1 MNYMYS
7 TDRELERAGFQ
18 IGIAL
23 AFSIG
28 IAPDATYG
36 LVVDDV
42 RILKKV
48 RIVLFRGEGI
58 NFPWQYTTDAVHY
71 QWLLCMLCQVV

>member
-28 IAPDATYG
+28 IAPDATYT

-42 RILKKV
+42 RIQK
-48 RIVLFRGEGI
+48 R
-58 NFPWQYTTDAVHY
+58 
-71 QWLLCMLCQVV
+71 

>member
-18 IGIAL
+18 TGIAL

-28 IAPDATYG
+28 IAPDTTYG

-42 RILKKV
+42 RIQ
-48 RIVLFRGEGI
+48 RR
-58 NFPWQYTTDAVHY
+58 
-71 QWLLCMLCQVV
+71 